1 MFMASMKETMN
12 EEFNTSVTENGA
24 VGYRTTGKELLDINF
39 SVTSMR
45 NWSEEQ
51 IINKFVKAYYE
62 NPKLACKW
70 IFYVRDARE
79 GVGERRLFRILF
91 KYLAKNHP
99 DICKVLIPYVP
110 VYGRWDDLWCLLTA
124 SYGSEIKNTVTHL
137 VSKQLAVDIVN
148 MNDNEPISLLGK
160 WMPSINTSSEETR
173 KLARNMMT
181 LLGCKDEKQY
191 RKLLSKLR
199 AYLNVV
205 EVKMSSREWS
215 AIDYSAV
222 PSRANLIYNN
232 AFLKNDEDRRRRYLE
247 SLQKGVTKINA
258 GVLFPHDIVH
268 KYCENGGYGYF
279 RHLNPVDV
287 TYEELWKALPDYV
300 KGAGNTICVADGSG
314 SMCSCVGNTKV
325 TALEVAN
332 ALAIYFAERCTG
344 QFKDNYITFSENPQ
358 LVDLSNGRTLR
369 DKIEIALNHNEV
381 ANTNIEAV
389 FDLILQTA
397 LRHNMKQE
405 DLPQNILILSDMEFD
420 GCAVA
425 GYTEPLNPHRRY
437 SYWDRPA
444 RKRVDKKLF
453 NEISKKYASH
463 GYKLPRLVFWNICSR
478 TGTIPVKENDLGVA
492 LVSGFSPAIV
502 KMVLSNSTDPFECL
516 LEQLNSDRYLPIE
529 AELNKVFK

>member
-1 MFMASMKETMN
+1 MFMTSMKETMN

-91 KYLAKNHP
+91 KYLADNHP
-99 DICKVLIPYVP
+99 DICKVLIPLVP
-110 VYGRWDDLWCLLTA
+110 EYGRWDDLWVLLDT
-124 SYGSEIKNTVTHL
+124 ELDRHVELL
-137 VSKQLAVDIVN
+137 VGKELVNDITN
-148 MNDNEPISLLGK
+148 MDDNKPISLLGK
-160 WMPSINTSSEETR
+160 WMPSINTSSEETKR
-173 KLARNMMT
+173 LARKMMK
-181 LLGCKDEKQY
+181 LIGCEDEKQY
-191 RKLLSKLR
+191 RKLLSRLR

-205 EVKMSSREWS
+205 EVKMSSGEWS
-215 AIDYSAV
+215 SIDYSAV
-222 PSRANLIYNN
+222 PSRANLIHNS
-232 AFLKNDEDRRRRYLE
+232 AFLKNDEERRRGYLE
-247 SLQKGVTKINA
+247 SLQKGETKINA

-268 KYCENGGYGYF
+268 KYCEGSHYGVKKP
-279 RHLNPVDV
+279 LDT

-314 SMCSCVGNTKV
+314 SMSSCVGGTRV

-344 QFKDNYITFSENPQ
+344 EFKDNYITFSENPQ

-369 DKIEIALNHNEV
+369 DKIEIALHHDEYS
-381 ANTNIEAV
+381 NTNIEAV
-389 FDLILQTA
+389 FDLILETA
-397 LRHNMKQE
+397 IRHNMKQE

-420 GCAVA
+420 SCARAGLGTEIITDWWGRRVA
-425 GYTEPLNPHRRY
+425 RRI
-437 SYWDRPA
+437 STRPDA
-444 RKRVDKKLF
+444 KLF
-453 NEISKKYASH
+453 KTIAKKYAAH

-502 KMVLSNSTDPFECL
+502 KMVLSNSTDPLECL